1 MFLLD
6 VISPIEVIYEGGML
20 LAVAGLS
27 IAIIV
32 LLLILIFKR

>member
-6 VISPIEVIYEGGML
+6 VISPIEAIYEGGML